1 MFYHTANLTTFLEED
16 IRGVVLLSE
25 SLEILSEKN
34 SLLAVEQAIATIEH
48 CQMML
53 ESDPDLPVDLNNKL
67 SY

>member
-1 MFYHTANLTTFLEED
+1 MFYHTANLTTFLED

-48 CQMML
+48 L
-53 ESDPDLPVDLNNKL
+53 SDDAESDPDLPVDLNNKL